1 VGAGA
6 GAIGM
11 SQRSR
16 VGAAGGVM
24 LREEEAKYLGKG
36 GDHLRL
42 AVAARG
48 RMSETVRGGSPPPP

>member
-1 VGAGA
+1 
-6 GAIGM
+6 
-11 SQRSR
+11 
-16 VGAAGGVM
+16 M

-48 RMSETVRGGSPPPP
+48 RMSKTVRGGSPPPP